1 MSTVSAVG
9 DIGAVN
15 LYDIVALAMTMGGRQ
30 GDEELLAPLCQVA
43 VHDLSRRLRA
53 GVTVE
58 DCSPAFEIACAWLAL
73 DHLEGTGGAV
83 GSFSAGDVSVNM
95 NGNGLSMAQRA
106 ERLMAPY
113 VTEKGFAFQGVRG

>member
-1 MSTVSAVG
+1 MTKKLSG
-9 DIGAVN
+9 ILD
-15 LYDIVALAMTMGGRQ
+15 LAMAMGGRR
-30 GDEELLAPLCQVA
+30 GDEEVLAPLCQVA
-43 VHDLSRRLRA
+43 MGDFARRLQV

-73 DHLEGTGGAV
+73 DHLEAAGGTV

-95 NGNGLSMAQRA
+95 NGSGLSMAQRA